1 LLCRILD
8 IFWLTARL
16 TQWRSALRLGRQK
29 ARQAEPR
36 GQKVGKKVGPD
47 EPFFWPSDSHYKLKS
62 SFSFDASE
70 DETRI
75 HYSGRKIQLLD
86 QTNGNL
92 RKKPISE
99 AEFGD

>member
-1 LLCRILD
+1 LLCRIFD

-29 ARQAEPR
+29 ARQAEPC
-36 GQKVGKKVGPD
+36 GQKVGPD
-47 EPFFWPSDSHYKLKS
+47 EPFFWPSDSHCRLEG

-75 HYSGRKIQLLD
+75 HYTGHKIQLMD

-92 RKKPISE
+92 RKEPISE
-99 AEFGD
+99 AEIGD